1 MMQTVEI
8 EFMHEF
14 GLQTLWYLHIQPPL
28 FDFIR
33 FALSMNPWSEIG
45 YVAGVEFDRRLYIF
59 YIFIYS
65 CFNVLVYTWSKSLG
79 LSKVL
84 SLVVTAL
91 WSIYPGN
98 LAMATLLDSTYLSA
112 FLVAIF
118 IFSIQETLRLRER
131 KYFYLFIV
139 FFILAT
145 YTRTVFQIY
154 ILLFLPVISFYLL
167 TKISDRRKPLV
178 VAAILGSILVFAL
191 PLKQKILF
199 GTTSTTTFAGQHK
212 IEGIWYYP
220 TKSELSQIDIQDKY
234 IDNARKYENKF
245 NNAWQVAWNIK
256 YEELFRQIVIEKP
269 NLVLNGVKKSSL
281 QGLARLNISTQNYWA
296 NAIVGFV
303 PWLDISATFMIG
315 KYYLALGVFVVFA
328 ALLRLALQRK
338 LCSWRDVFYY
348 WPIYFSLLSIFLSI
362 VVGSNRYEW
371 TEAERLK
378 FLIEFPVL
386 IYLVSAVYWLFF
398 FNVKESPLKSIDDDQ
413 IV

>member
-1 MMQTVEI
+1 MMQTLEI
-8 EFMHEF
+8 NFMHEF
-14 GLQTLWYLHIQPPL
+14 GLKSLWYLHIQPPL

-33 FALSMNPWSEIG
+33 FVISLDPWTE
-45 YVAGVEFDRRLYIF
+45 AGFVSGITLDKRLYIF
-59 YIFIYS
+59 YVFVFA
-65 CFNVLVYTWSKSLG
+65 CFNVLVYTWSRSLR
-79 LSKVL
+79 LNRYL
-84 SLVVTAL
+84 AL
-91 WSIYPGN
+91 GITILWALYPGN

-112 FLVAIF
+112 FLIACF
-118 IFSIQETLRLRER
+118 LFALQEALRLRDS
-131 KYFYLFIV
+131 KYLYGFIV
-139 FFILAT
+139 FFVLAS
-145 YTRTVFQIY
+145 YTRTVFQIQLMF
-154 ILLFLPVISFYLL
+154 ILPVISIYLL

-256 YEELFRQIVIEKP
+256 YEELFRQTVIDKP

-281 QGLARLNISTQNYWA
+281 QGLSRLNISTQNYWA

-303 PWLDISATFMIG
+303 PWLDVSATFMIG
-315 KYYLALGVFVVFA
+315 KYYLALGAFVVFA
-328 ALLRLALQRK
+328 ALLRLLLQRK
-338 LCSWRDVFYY
+338 LCSWRDIFYY
-348 WPIYFSLLSIFLSI
+348 WPIYFLLLSIFLSI

-386 IYLVSAVYWLFF
+386 IYLVSAVYWLFN
-398 FNVKESPLKSIDDDQ
+398 FNVKESPLKSIDDNR